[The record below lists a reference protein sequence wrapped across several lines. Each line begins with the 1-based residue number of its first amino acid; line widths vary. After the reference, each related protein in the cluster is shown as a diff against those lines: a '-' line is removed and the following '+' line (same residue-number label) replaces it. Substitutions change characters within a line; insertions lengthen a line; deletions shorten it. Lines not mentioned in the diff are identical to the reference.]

1 MLKNNNPPKANSEK
15 YPAGSSQNVTRL
27 GPTARF
33 KGDLSASEDLIISGQ
48 FQGKIF
54 LENHDLTI
62 EQGARVTAEI
72 IQVKNIEIRG
82 TVDGNI
88 QAKGRVVIAHNGQ
101 VNGDISASRI
111 SITEGAKFKGNV
123 KVQASST

>member
-1 MLKNNNPPKANSEK
+1 MLKNNNPAKSNHDKHLSSA
-15 YPAGSSQNVTRL
+15 SQNVTLL
-27 GPTARF
+27 GPTSRF
-33 KGDLSASEDLIISGQ
+33 KGELSASEDLVIGGQ

-54 LENHDLTI
+54 LENHDVTI

-72 IQVKNIEIRG
+72 HVKNIEIKG

-88 QAKGRVVIAHNGQ
+88 QAKGRVVIAQNGQ

-123 KVQASST
+123 KVQANSA